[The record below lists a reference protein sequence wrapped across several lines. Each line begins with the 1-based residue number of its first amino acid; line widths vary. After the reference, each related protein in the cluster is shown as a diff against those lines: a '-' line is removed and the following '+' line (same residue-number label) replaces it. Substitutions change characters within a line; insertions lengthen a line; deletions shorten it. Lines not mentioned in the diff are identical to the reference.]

1 MSFLVQ
7 PIQRLARYPLLLN
20 TFNAKLFKVSS
31 LPFKHVLAASAKV
44 EKRLKDLC
52 IITNESEQIN
62 DIVESNDFNVF
73 YQGHFK
79 KLNDFHCVDYTKRK
93 GYQSRL
99 FLFDKCVIY
108 TEIASD
114 KRLIFRGCY
123 PCEHIG
129 VIPKTNSFTLF
140 YEKRKLQECTFKA
153 DHDIIQ
159 NWVELI
165 QEMIKGYAR
174 EEQRKWKTKYGTD
187 KRPSLAFFRNSNRF
201 SSDSGI
207 GDMWQAPRAIN
218 DVPENISPRTTWYMS
233 S

>member
-20 TFNAKLFKVSS
+20 TFNAKLFKVSHKE
-31 LPFKHVLAASAKV
+31 FKSVLAASGKV

-52 IITNESEQIN
+52 VITNESEQIN

-79 KLNDFHCVDYTKRK
+79 KLDDFICTDKRK
-93 GYQSRL
+93 TYPSRL

-108 TEIASD
+108 TEVASD

-129 VIPKTNSFTLF
+129 VIPSTKLFILF
-140 YEKRKLQECTFKA
+140 YERRKLQECSFKA
-153 DHDIIQ
+153 APEVIQ
-159 NWVELI
+159 NWVDLI
-165 QEMIKGYAR
+165 QEMIRGYAK
-174 EEQRKWKTKYGTD
+174 EEQRKWKNKYGNE

-207 GDMWQAPRAIN
+207 GDMWQAPRALN
-218 DVPENISPRTTWYMS
+218 DMPENISPRSTWYAPS
-233 S
+233 WF